1 MNEWE
6 VLGICRTE
14 DEELIKKAY
23 LEKLP
28 ENHPEDNPEGFR
40 RLREAFQKAL
50 EAVRQAEEEN
60 KEPPQG
66 QVIRESRMMGGEE
79 TQELLKKANE
89 LYEDFGRRI
98 NPKEWETLLKLPVC
112 QELESQK
119 EAGWAL
125 IGYLMDH
132 SHLPHRCYQVLDRV
146 FGWTE
151 DEEELYEHFPEDYV
165 EYLKGRIECED
176 TFRYERM
183 EVREGFAYD
192 EYFSLYFALR
202 KALNDRDRDRVE
214 KLLEDIDRMQME
226 HPDMLLLR
234 VRHEFMQQDHERQA
248 WELAVRAFQIDRDNP
263 YCQYWYI
270 RVAMAYKDA
279 GIEKE
284 ELEGLIVGL
293 LKQDEKNP
301 AHWELMGSYMRACG
315 ENARALS
322 AYVRARNCREERWDH
337 LEDMIRET
345 AEALSY
351 EQEEDP
357 EFDDWWQMANTCM
370 LGHRHDRARQLL
382 ESHTPQEDQRM
393 SWLIMLADSCH
404 GLEDYPAAAKY
415 RQAVWEA
422 MPEEERP
429 LALYMDLAEE
439 YSLAGEKDAAIEMY
453 EKAQEQ
459 FPYEPECYFQK
470 ARLLADAEESLEQ
483 CDRALKLGFHKD
495 AFCLRLE
502 LLLEL
507 DRYQEV
513 KDEAKQV
520 LGQGLNSPRVV
531 FNYAKALRG
540 LEEYEEAERTLK
552 ALIERGGAPG
562 VICQEY
568 AGLCYD
574 MDRPAE
580 ALEWIE
586 KALEDADTP
595 LRRVMKGDYLH
606 DLKRY
611 EEEAALYQEMLA
623 RDADDYFLRYRLG
636 RSLLSMR
643 RYEEAEQHFRR
654 SLEKRPSYGLAWDY
668 LGDAL
673 QDQGKWEEAARAY
686 EEGWKNG
693 NRQAARDLCRL
704 MKRTRQDEKAE
715 EYLKKALEQYPD
727 DTSLLWICGAV
738 LKRQKK
744 YEEAVRCMIRYIEV
758 KPSATSSAY
767 REIASYYDAQK
778 EYEKAEA
785 YYQMAI
791 DHEPENARNYR
802 MFGKYYANSRDM
814 QTEALPYLKKAA
826 ELEPT
831 ALYGWLKLGE
841 VYEALGHMEEAQKC
855 YETCLDNYTKEL
867 EKDPYD
873 CCTMEGMADVLAH
886 LGRFEEAEE
895 MFKKVFQ
902 FQNTVFTCNAVECYE
917 AMEDLAK
924 MEERRG
930 DLNAALEW
938 MRRASEYKTTDYY
951 DKKLLR
957 LEELLKQQS

>member
-6 VLGICRTE
+6 VLGICETE
-14 DEELIKKAY
+14 DEEMIKKAY

-40 RLREAFQKAL
+40 RLRAALEKAL
-50 EAVRQAEEEN
+50 AAVRQAEEE
-60 KEPPQG
+60 KEEPQN
-66 QVIRESRMMGGEE
+66 QTIRESQMMGGEE
-79 TQELLKKANE
+79 IRELLKKADE
-89 LYEDFGRRI
+89 LYQDFGRRI
-98 NPKEWETLLKLPVC
+98 DPGEWETLLKLPVC

-151 DEEELYEHFPEDYV
+151 DEDELYEHFPEDYA
-165 EYLKGRIECED
+165 EYLLGRIEHED
-176 TFRYERM
+176 AFRYERM
-183 EVREGFAYD
+183 EIRDGFAYD
-192 EYFSLYFALR
+192 KYFSLYFALR
-202 KALNDRDRDRVE
+202 KALNDRDRDKAE
-214 KLLEDIDRMQME
+214 ELLENIDHMQME

-234 VRHEFMQQDHERQA
+234 LRHEFMQESHESQA
-248 WELAVRAFQIDRDNP
+248 WKLAVRAFQIDQDNP
-263 YCQYWYI
+263 YCKYWYI
-270 RVAMAYKDA
+270 RIAMAYKDA

-284 ELEGLIVGL
+284 ELEELIGSL
-293 LKQDEKNP
+293 LEQDDKNP
-301 AHWELMGSYMRACG
+301 AHWELMGTYLRGLG

-322 AYVRARNCREERWDH
+322 AYMRARNCREERWDH
-337 LEDMIRET
+337 LEDMIRVT
-345 AEALSY
+345 AEALSHQ
-351 EQEEDP
+351 QEEDP
-357 EFDDWWQMANTCM
+357 AFDDWWQMANICM

-382 ESHTPQEDQRM
+382 ESHTPGEDQEM

-404 GLEDYPAAAKY
+404 GLEDYTSAVKY
-415 RQAVWEA
+415 RQAVWDV

-439 YSLAGEKDAAIEMY
+439 YHLAGDKGAAIEIY

-459 FPYEPECYFQK
+459 FPYEPECCYQK
-470 ARLLADAEESLEQ
+470 ARLLSDTEEALAQ
-483 CDRALKLGFHKD
+483 CDRALKMGFHKD

-513 KDEAKQV
+513 KNEAKQV
-520 LGQGLNSPRVV
+520 LGQGLRSLQVA
-531 FNYAKALRG
+531 FDYAKALRG
-540 LEEYEEAERTLK
+540 LEEYEEAEQTLK
-552 ALIERGGAPG
+552 AMIESGGAPG

-586 KALEDADTP
+586 KAIEDKDTP

-606 DLKRY
+606 ELNRY
-611 EEEAALYQEMLA
+611 EEEAAIYQEMLE
-623 RDADDYFLRYRLG
+623 RDANDYFLLYRLG
-636 RSLLSMR
+636 RALLSMR
-643 RYEEAEQHFRR
+643 RYEEAEQYFRR
-654 SLEKRPSYGLAWDY
+654 SLEERPSYGLAWDY

-673 QDQGKWEEAARAY
+673 QDQGKWEAAAHAY

-704 MKRTRQDEKAE
+704 MKRTRQNEKAE
-715 EYLKKALEQYPD
+715 EHLRKALKQYPD
-727 DTSLLWICGAV
+727 DTSLLWIYGAV
-738 LKRQKK
+738 LKRQKR

-767 REIASYYDAQK
+767 REIASYYEAQK
-778 EYEKAEA
+778 EYDKAEE

-814 QTEALPYLKKAA
+814 QAEALPYLQRAA

-841 VYEALGHMEEAQKC
+841 VYEALGRMEEAKECYQKS
-855 YETCLDNYTKEL
+855 LDNYIKEL

-873 CCTMEGMADVLAH
+873 CCSMEGMADVLAH

-895 MFKKVFQ
+895 MFKKVFSC
-902 FQNTVFTCNAVECYE
+902 QNTVFTCNAVECYE

-930 DLNAALEW
+930 DLNEALKW
-938 MRRASEYKTTDYY
+938 MRKAAQYKTTDYY
-951 DKKLLR
+951 DKKLIR